1 MNKLMAVAF
10 TGLLLVGFQ
19 KKQIDWRA
27 FVPFL
32 TTRNEVEADLGAPF
46 SGKEYIWTYDT
57 PDERITVWYGGAK
70 TAAIDD
76 CRWNIPNDTIFNFLL
91 APKKRVRLADMN
103 IDLSK
108 FQKQKALEMVQDYYY
123 YNENE
128 GITITTRVTDGEE
141 ILLSIERGPSAA
153 QKKTHCCKEGKN
165 C

>member
-19 KKQIDWRA
+19 KKQMDWRA

-57 PDERITVWYGGAK
+57 AEERITVWYGGAK

-76 CRWNIPNDTIFNFLL
+76 CWWNIPNDTIFNFLL

>member
-32 TTRNEVEADLGAPF
+32 TTRNDVEADLGAPF
-46 SGKEYIWTYDT
+46 SGKDYIWIYDT
-57 PDERITVWYGGAK
+57 AEERVTIWYGGAK
-70 TAAIDD
+70 PAAIDD
-76 CRWNIPNDTIFNFLL
+76 CRWNIPKETVFKFVL

-108 FQKQKALEMVQDYYY
+108 FQRQKALEMVQDYYY

-128 GITITTRVTDGEE
+128 GITITTRMTGGEE

-153 QKKTHCCKEGKN
+153 QKKTHCCKEGGN

>member
-1 MNKLMAVAF
+1 MNRLMAVAF

-32 TTRNEVEADLGAPF
+32 TTRNDVEADLGAPF
-46 SGKEYIWTYDT
+46 SGKDYIWIYDT
-57 PDERITVWYGGAK
+57 AGERVTIWYGGAK
-70 TAAIDD
+70 PAAIDD
-76 CRWNIPNDTIFNFLL
+76 CRWNIPNETVFKFVL

-108 FQKQKALEMVQDYYY
+108 FTRQKALEMVQDYYY

-128 GITITTRVTDGEE
+128 GITITSRMTHGEE

-153 QKKTHCCKEGKN
+153 QKKTHCCKEGGT